1 MRPGGTARLLLCPLV
16 SVAAHIVL
24 LTNPGHLLAMVPAL
38 WETGAPAPSP
48 QPKTDQQRFDE
59 AVDRFLTEIEAK
71 RSNYDR
77 FAEAFLV
84 FCMWAV
90 LISIFAYAVS
100 FFCGNEEDHWT
111 FALVR
116 CWHYFAMP
124 MIRLLHRHGILE
136 VAAYALA
143 LAASAQGCRCHPK
156 DPDLGVRTSLV
167 GGIAFAACWIFSA
180 LVHADT
186 CGDSPGRWLLLPM
199 VAIGSHLHMAVLG
212 CLAMVHDSH
221 CIGFLAVLQAY
232 IAIASSLGWLDDASE
247 SEAFG
252 SAKLLHCTLA
262 SATLMAGV
270 PLLAPRLPLGPFA
283 AGLSL
288 FGHTAYLVAV
298 LLMASKW
305 YPSSRSYVGRQ
316 MFFFRVLGWSNPP
329 WPRQESAWP
338 ATRGILVHSALP
350 SREGAREPV
359 GSLDHQVHNRAFF
372 ATPSVQP
379 FQLRHQ
385 HA

>member
-1 MRPGGTARLLLCPLV
+1 M
-16 SVAAHIVL
+16 
-24 LTNPGHLLAMVPAL
+24 
-38 WETGAPAPSP
+38 
-48 QPKTDQQRFDE
+48 
-59 AVDRFLTEIEAK
+59 DRFLTEIEAK

-316 MFFFRVLGWSNPP
+316 MFFFASLAGAILLGRGKSLHGLQPAAYSFTVLFLVEKELENRWDHWTIKCIIVLFLLHHLYSHSNYVI
-329 WPRQESAWP
+329 SM
-338 ATRGILVHSALP
+338 L
-350 SREGAREPV
+350 EPV
-359 GSLDHQVHNRAFF
+359 G
-372 ATPSVQP
+372 P
-379 FQLRHQ
+379 FQ
-385 HA
+385 